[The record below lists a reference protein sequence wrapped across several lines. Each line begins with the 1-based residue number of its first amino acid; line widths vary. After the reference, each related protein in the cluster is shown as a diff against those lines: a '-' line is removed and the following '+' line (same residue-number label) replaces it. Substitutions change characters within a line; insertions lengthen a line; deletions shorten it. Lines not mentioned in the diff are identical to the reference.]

1 MYRIY
6 IYLLC
11 RIDDIEG
18 NSRLRRGI
26 PGYCQSDWLSF
37 MRSIEL
43 WISVAHHVFG
53 VSHVIDSANFVYFQ
67 ALQKVVDLAHPV
79 SVSSFSGMSRHTH
92 THTKTS
98 KHIQTKQQTNINKQT
113 NEQTTNKQI
122 TNKQTNKQTNRQLI
136 KFCLLCPPAQ
146 LLELH

>member
-11 RIDDIEG
+11 RIDDTEE

-53 VSHVIDSANFVYFQ
+53 VPHVINSANFAYFQ
-67 ALQKVVDLAHPV
+67 AL
-79 SVSSFSGMSRHTH
+79 
-92 THTKTS
+92 
-98 KHIQTKQQTNINKQT
+98 
-113 NEQTTNKQI
+113 
-122 TNKQTNKQTNRQLI
+122 
-136 KFCLLCPPAQ
+136 
-146 LLELH
+146 